1 MMILCKYT
9 DNLLFTSYDTWFFN
23 SVGGDETVLR
33 RGYRFFGRVMRASL
47 PFQVLMLLV
56 LGAASLVPI
65 VDEEFSCMESNNIA
79 WSLYPLLR
87 YPGGPPPVQSD
98 PDDHPANNSPH
109 NHTCPP
115 TLRPP
120 TTITNIDQYQDYYC
134 HYFL

>member
-1 MMILCKYT
+1 MGKCLDTQTLRTAVLVGNTRKSKRCALASGDQQRVARSGLTVVLILPAFY
-9 DNLLFTSYDTWFFN
+9 SAA
-23 SVGGDETVLR
+23 GGDDNTVLR

-87 YPGGPPPVQSD
+87 YPGGPPPV
-98 PDDHPANNSPH
+98 
-109 NHTCPP
+109 
-115 TLRPP
+115 
-120 TTITNIDQYQDYYC
+120 
-134 HYFL
+134 